1 MKQGLYELT
10 PRRRKIL
17 ELAVSDYIL
26 TGLPVASSRLVKV
39 YSLGYSPATARGDLA
54 FLEDL
59 GYLKQ
64 PHVSAGRIPT
74 EKGYHYYA
82 ELTKE
87 TASLSSKEKSY
98 ILRIFRLNKQ
108 VEELFKEI
116 TMMLSRLTGYLAIVF
131 IPPLKISHFK
141 HLDLISLSPFSMLSV
156 LITSSGQVAKQ
167 LVEFSEPL
175 SEKEVKE
182 VEGELNKKLG
192 NLCLEK
198 IEDLA
203 TQLATKTARNKL
215 TVQIIG
221 GIIDFLRREGLENIY
236 LSGTHYL
243 LQQPDFDN
251 SEELGALLN
260 ALEGRGVLF
269 PLLRE
274 TLQQEQVVVK
284 IGSENPPVMRAC
296 SYVGFRYGVGDRPMG
311 GLGLLGPARLR
322 YPQALAAL
330 RLASQKLSETLSAW
344 YS

>member
-1 MKQGLYELT
+1 VEQDVYELT

-17 ELAVSDYIL
+17 ELAVNDYIL
-26 TGLPVASSRLVKV
+26 TALPVASSRLVKV

-74 EKGYHYYA
+74 EKGYRYYA
-82 ELTKE
+82 EVTKE
-87 TASLSSKEKSY
+87 RASLSPRERSY
-98 ILRIFRLNKQ
+98 LLRIFRLNKQ

-116 TMMLSRLTGYLAIVF
+116 TMMLSQLTGYLAIVF
-131 IPPLKISHFK
+131 IPPIKVSYFK
-141 HLDLISLSPFSMLSV
+141 HLDLIPLSPFSLLSV

-167 LVEFSEPL
+167 LIEFSELL
-175 SEKEVKE
+175 SEEELKE
-182 VEGELNKKLG
+182 VERDLNEKLDS
-192 NLCLEK
+192 LCLEK

-203 TQLATKTARNKL
+203 NQLATKTAKNKL
-215 TVQIIG
+215 AVQIIK
-221 GIIDFLRREGLENIY
+221 GIIDFLRREELEDIY

-251 SEELGALLN
+251 PEELVALLN
-260 ALEGRGVLF
+260 ALENRGVLF

-274 TLQQEQVVVK
+274 TLRQKQVVVK

-296 SYVGFRYGVGDRPMG
+296 SYVGFRYEVGDRPMG
-311 GLGLLGPARLR
+311 GVGLLGPARLR
-322 YPQALAAL
+322 YPQAIAAL